1 MIIYLDDGINIDN
14 WTFEGLVEVVKEFT
28 DYKAKLV
35 SDYYND
41 NDVSV
46 EISVAKNDVTFIEE

>member
-1 MIIYLDDGINIDN
+1 LIIYLDDGINIDN

-41 NDVSV
+41 VSV

>member
-1 MIIYLDDGINIDN
+1 MITYLDDGINIDN

-41 NDVSV
+41 VSV

>member
-41 NDVSV
+41 VSV